1 LHLRVTTRFRG
12 GGSSQVN
19 PDITISSSSF
29 GDPRAI
35 AFDGTGDLWLADATG
50 KLLEFAAADLG
61 MSGILTPK
69 VIITATPV
77 VTLDGIALS
86 LDFPEGVAFDPAGNL
101 WVANLESDNAGSLAE
116 FTPAQL
122 ASSGSPSPMVFLDS
136 DIFGTNLH
144 QPSQITFGPIP

>member
-1 LHLRVTTRFRG
+1 M
-12 GGSSQVN
+12 
-19 PDITISSSSF
+19 I
-29 GDPRAI
+29 
-35 AFDGTGDLWLADATG
+35 
-50 KLLEFAAADLG
+50 EFAAADLG
-61 MSGILTPK
+61 TSGSPTPK

-122 ASSGSPSPMVFLDS
+122 ATSGSPSPAVFLDS
-136 DIFGTNLH
+136 DIFGINIH
-144 QPSQITFGPIP
+144 QPSLLTFGPIP